1 MPSNSSIPA
10 RRTSGRSR
18 KPPVRFQEEYS
29 HVASCPEEN
38 SCSDC
43 SLEETESTSSDDSDW
58 TPARQQL
65 DSHEAKRLS
74 KKIPYLAFGNTL
86 TGRKQGVYEL
96 MDDKV
101 INGGCV
107 WRNLDH
113 QNDRYLYHS
122 KRGEWMIGDREDMEG
137 GESQGYWC
145 LPCHSSTPISAQE
158 EGGVSWLES
167 NDSIDGWMELQDMG
181 CWSLTTSQ
189 MALSRAKLK
198 NQNRS
203 FVGRSVP
210 KGLSPFILKPFIAP
224 SPVQDPLSTCEEKSP
239 PGFDAACERHL
250 SSGRMQA
257 MISTA
262 VEKAMAKN
270 MKSLVSALKKGST
283 QYSDTSTTVF
293 DGIGL
298 GTHRAGPG

>member
-29 HVASCPEEN
+29 QVASCPEEN

-58 TPARQQL
+58 TPSRQQL

-74 KKIPYLAFGNTL
+74 KKIPYLAFGNTM

-107 WRNLDH
+107 WCNLDPKK
-113 QNDRYLYHS
+113 DRYLYHS
-122 KRGEWMIGDREDMEG
+122 KIGEWMIGDREDMEG

-145 LPCHSSTPISAQE
+145 LSCHSTTPISE
-158 EGGVSWLES
+158 EGGVSWMES
-167 NDSIDGWMELQDMG
+167 NDSIDGWMELQNMG

-224 SPVQDPLSTCEEKSP
+224 SPVLDPLSTCEEKSP
-239 PGFDAACERHL
+239 PGFDAAWERHL
-250 SSGRMQA
+250 SSDRMQA
-257 MISTA
+257 MISAA
-262 VEKAMAKN
+262 VEKAVAKN
-270 MKSLVSALKKGST
+270 MKSLVSALKKDST

-293 DGIGL
+293 SDIGL